1 MFRNYFK
8 ITFRNLWRHKVFSL
22 INIIGLAAGMSACL
36 LIYFYVSFELSYDRY
51 HTRANRIYRLVTY
64 VRTPSEDHFFGAAPA
79 VGPAQHSDF
88 PDVLA
93 KENGR
98 FTPVKSLNCARGRV
112 PPSSAYF
119 EAHYAH
125 SGGGE
130 LFYLAAA

>member
-79 VGPAQHSDF
+79 VGPALRNDF
-88 PDVLA
+88 PEVLA
-93 KENGR
+93 KENER
-98 FTPVKSLNCARGRV
+98 FTPVKA
-112 PPSSAYF
+112 
-119 EAHYAH
+119 
-125 SGGGE
+125 
-130 LFYLAAA
+130 